1 VEQELPELA
10 RDLVTTCAR
19 MIRWIPTEELPLS
32 LAATRLLARLDENG
46 PSRVS
51 DLAEKE
57 RSSQPT
63 ITNHIKRLEAQG
75 LVARTADP
83 DDRRA
88 WRIAVTPRGQDQL
101 SNARQVMADNITP
114 DLAQLTSADRAALV
128 KGIAAMH
135 KLMAL

>member
-1 VEQELPELA
+1 MEPDLPTLS

-19 MIRWIPTEELPLS
+19 MIRWIPTDGLPLS
-32 LAATRLLARLDENG
+32 LAAARLLARLEENG

-75 LVARTADP
+75 LVARSADAA
-83 DDRRA
+83 DKRA
-88 WRIAVTPRGQDQL
+88 WRIEVTASGREQL
-101 SNARQVMADNITP
+101 TQARQVLARNIRP
-114 DLAQLTSADRAALV
+114 SLAGLTSADRVALGR
-128 KGIAAMH
+128 GISVMH
-135 KLMAL
+135 KLMGQ